1 VLAPVQQAAANSS
14 CFGGR
19 LRGRMC
25 RTWALV
31 EAARLA
37 QPLFGNAMDALSHDV
52 LLVGG
57 GGAGLR
63 AAIAAAGVNPKLRIA
78 VVSKVYPMRSHTV
91 SAEGGAAGVVKPDDN
106 LDEHAYDT
114 ISGGD
119 WLCDQD
125 AVEAFVKEAPQE
137 LLQLERWGCPW
148 SREPDGHI
156 AVRAFGG
163 MKKRRTWFAAD
174 KTGFHMLHTLFQTTL
189 KYEPITRY
197 DEWFVTRL
205 LVDDGRV
212 QGVVAIELM
221 SGKIHAITAKA
232 VILCTGGCGR
242 VFPFTTNANIKNG
255 DGMALAFRAGAP
267 LKDMEFMQYH
277 PTGLPFTGILITE
290 AARSEGGYML
300 NKDGYRYLQDYN
312 LGKPQP
318 RPVLRSMELGP
329 RDRLSQ
335 AFVKED
341 QKGRTIQTPYGSI
354 VHLDLRH
361 LGEKVI
367 NTKLPFVRELCLKYQ
382 NIDPVKELIPVRPV
396 VHYMMGGVSTD
407 IEGATPLAGLY
418 AAGEVACVSINGA
431 NRLGSNSLPEC
442 LVFGARAGRAA
453 ALHAAEQNA
462 PNAKVL
468 AQASDEQRR
477 LETQFLH
484 KTGGREH
491 ISTIREEMQTTVEK
505 SAGIYREEAS
515 LTKGTNNLRELQE
528 RYHDINLDDRSRT
541 FNTELEAALEL
552 GFMLDVAESIVQC
565 ALHRTESRGA
575 HQRTDFPARDDNK
588 FLAHSLI
595 YRNPDGSSRVE
606 YLPVKITRWAPGERV
621 YGEQTQE
628 QGKQQPQAISAERAS

>member
-1 VLAPVQQAAANSS
+1 
-14 CFGGR
+14 
-19 LRGRMC
+19 
-25 RTWALV
+25 
-31 EAARLA
+31 
-37 QPLFGNAMDALSHDV
+37 MDASAHDV

-63 AAIAAAGVNPKLRIA
+63 AAIAAAELDPRLKIA
-78 VVSKVYPMRSHTV
+78 VISKVYPMRSHTV
-91 SAEGGAAGVVKPDDN
+91 SAEGGAAGVVKSDDS

-125 AVEAFVKEAPQE
+125 AVEAFVKEAPLE

-189 KYEPITRY
+189 KYDPITRY
-197 DEWFVTRL
+197 DEWFVTKL

-221 SGKIHAITAKA
+221 SGKIQALTAKS

-255 DGMALAFRAGAP
+255 DGMALAGRAGVP
-267 LKDMEFMQYH
+267 LKDMEFVQYH

-312 LGKPQP
+312 LGKPQST
-318 RPVLRSMELGP
+318 PVLRSMELGP

-341 QKGRTIQTPYGSI
+341 QKGRTLQTPYGPV

-367 NTKLPFVRELCLKYQ
+367 NSKLPFVRELCLKYQ

-407 IEGATPLAGLY
+407 ITGATPLAGLY

-442 LVFGARAGRAA
+442 LVFGARAGKAA
-453 ALHAAEQNA
+453 AAFAAEQKA
-462 PNAKVL
+462 PDHKIL
-468 AQASDEQRR
+468 AQASDEKAR
-477 LETQFLH
+477 LESQFLR
-484 KTGGREH
+484 KTGGRER
-491 ISTIREEMQTTVEK
+491 IATIREEMQKTIEQ
-505 SAGIYREEAS
+505 SAGIYREEKS
-515 LTKGTNNLRELQE
+515 LAEGAGKLMELQE
-528 RYHDINLDDRSRT
+528 RYHDINLDDHSRT
-541 FNTELEAALEL
+541 FNTELESALEL
-552 GFMLDVAESIVQC
+552 GFMLDVAESIVQS

-575 HQRTDFPARDDNK
+575 HQRTDFIARNDQK

-595 YRNPDGSSRVE
+595 YRNADGSSRVE

-621 YGEQTQE
+621 YGE
-628 QGKQQPQAISAERAS
+628 PAEKPREEAHPVPIRRAS